1 MDVNFIKFSATLSIF
16 QPTHSLHQAN
26 KLHPLRPLFQA
37 QDYTIFQ
44 GTFFRI
50 FLWSSQ
56 FPNGLFGW
64 HRFGFEWVQ
73 IQILCLDK
81 LKELN
86 LNLAQI
92 HLGFQGSKSMDLKFS
107 HKPKN
112 LEIPHLTLAL
122 YSQYFIGSSN
132 CHALSSSICSASFS
146 LSCSKVCLST
156 LFFLFILSISLSS
169 KSES

>member
-1 MDVNFIKFSATLSIF
+1 MAKNQVYHTRTK
-16 QPTHSLHQAN
+16 QTHKRIRKYTEETEHKLQEKKKN
-26 KLHPLRPLFQA
+26 K
-37 QDYTIFQ
+37 TN
-44 GTFFRI
+44 
-50 FLWSSQ
+50 W
-56 FPNGLFGW
+56 W

-86 LNLAQI
+86 LDLAQI
-92 HLGFQGSKSMDLKFS
+92 HLGFGGLKSS

-132 CHALSSSICSASFS
+132 CHALSSSICSTSFS

-156 LFFLFILSISLSS
+156 LLYLFILSISLST